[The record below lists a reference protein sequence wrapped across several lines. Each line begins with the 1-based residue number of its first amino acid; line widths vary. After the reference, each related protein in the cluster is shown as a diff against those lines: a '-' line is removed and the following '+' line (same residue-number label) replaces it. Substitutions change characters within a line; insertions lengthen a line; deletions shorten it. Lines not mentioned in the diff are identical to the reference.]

1 MTLSITGLYSLCA
14 HGLRYCLECQTAQ
27 PKDIPPEHKWLEA
40 NKTLASLRKP
50 KGEVATN
57 D

>member
-50 KGEVATN
+50 KGEVAPE
-57 D
+57 